1 LPALITTLKATRQQ
15 RQVRL
20 EHISP
25 PFVVTAYKFLEK
37 YFMDLC
43 EFKEIKPIVKTTTD
57 PTNVDPNSPPMP
69 TCVGNPSEG
78 PAVAFNWG
86 DAEAAIHTFCGNK
99 GYWGTVIAPAISTG
113 TGVTSDGR
121 GKALGASD
129 SFDVN
134 NGADKLWVSLAF
146 SEGECQGFFQFDQGA
161 NDDEKLGN
169 CVNNFRTVLNG
180 CNTEGLDNKYGGKLN
195 KVCAVYSMEAR
206 KADDTKNPFTLKSE
220 GDLGQFMC
228 KEL

>member
-1 LPALITTLKATRQQ
+1 
-15 RQVRL
+15 
-20 EHISP
+20 
-25 PFVVTAYKFLEK
+25 
-37 YFMDLC
+37 MDLC

-113 TGVTSDGR
+113 TGVT
-121 GKALGASD
+121 